1 MRAQHGFL
9 VAGLIVGLGTGCDT
23 MAEPVAEGDVRFV
36 PTDERPAQ
44 QALVDATP
52 ISGGTLAI
60 SSDGN
65 FAIAADPERNTVSI
79 ANLRTSRLVR
89 QVTLNP
95 GDEPGR
101 VTIDSDRGIAHVA
114 LRNAGELAAI
124 DLASGVVLRR
134 TAACPAPRGAAF
146 DGTSD
151 TVFVACADGQLVA
164 LSAGSGE
171 EQWRERI
178 AVDLRDVVVTRDELV
193 VTRFKSAEAIRVTK
207 QGIVVSKSQASNVDH
222 LRNGAVHTF
231 DPNAAWRA
239 VGTPEGD
246 VVMVHQRAQVDVVGP
261 APSNGL
267 SAPASPVYYGGGD
280 TLTNCD
286 SIVHGAIT
294 TFGPSGR
301 TASSGPLSDAVM
313 PVDVAVSGDWIAIA
327 VAGSPDV
334 NAPRPFMVTDF
345 GSVPPRT
352 PLTPTEV
359 IRVSRSSLSVEGNP
373 PSEFGCGSAVAFA
386 GDAQVTAVAFTPN
399 GDLVYQVREPAAL
412 MVRPVAGGTA
422 GTPTSIALGGVSVAD
437 TGHDLFHKDSGNG
450 IACASCHMEGGD
462 DGRVWKFNEI
472 GDRRTQAVNIGLE
485 DTAPF
490 HWDGDIDN
498 LHDLMGQVFVD
509 RMGGVHQ
516 SRARL
521 DTLSDW
527 MFGVTA
533 PAPPRAAED
542 VAAVRGRELF
552 HSEETECGTCHDG
565 EKLTDNRT
573 LAVGTGSRDDAFQTP
588 SLIGVAYRGPFLHD
602 GCAGTMRERFTNE
615 ACGGGERHGK
625 TSQLTDAQIEDLI
638 AYMETL

>member
-52 ISGGTLAI
+52 ISGGTLTI
-60 SSDGN
+60 SSDGRV
-65 FAIAADPERNTVSI
+65 AIAADPERNRVSI
-79 ANLRTSRLVR
+79 VNLQSRSVVH
-89 QVTLNP
+89 QVALNP

-101 VTIDSDRGIAHVA
+101 VTIDNDRGVAHVA
-114 LRNAGELAAI
+114 LRSAGEVAAI
-124 DLASGVVLRR
+124 DLASGSVLRR
-134 TAACPAPRGAAF
+134 AAACPAPRGAAF

-164 LSAGSGE
+164 LSAGTGE
-171 EQWRERI
+171 ERWRERI

-207 QGIVVSKSQASNVDH
+207 QGIVVSKSQASSVEH
-222 LRNGAVHTF
+222 VRNGASHNF
-231 DPNAAWRA
+231 DANAAWRA
-239 VGTPEGD
+239 VGTPEGE
-246 VVMVHQRAQVDVVGP
+246 VVVVHQRAQVDVVGP
-261 APSNGL
+261 APSNGI
-267 SAPASPVYYGGGD
+267 SAPPSPVYYGGGD

-294 TFGPSGR
+294 TFGPDGR
-301 TASSGPLSDAVM
+301 AHLSGPISDAVM

-327 VAGSPDV
+327 VAGSPDA
-334 NAPRPFMVTDF
+334 NAPRPFTVNEF

-352 PLTPTEV
+352 PVARTEV
-359 IRVSRSSLSVEGNP
+359 IRVSRSSLSVEGDA
-373 PSEFGCGSAVAFA
+373 PSIFGCGSAAFIA
-386 GDAQVTAVAFTPN
+386 GDAQVTAVAFAPN

-412 MVRPVAGGTA
+412 MVR
-422 GTPTSIALGGVSVAD
+422 ALGGVMAPTPIELGGISVAD

-498 LHDLMGQVFVD
+498 LHDLMGQVFVN

-516 SRARL
+516 SPERL
-521 DTLSDW
+521 NTLSDW
-527 MFGVTA
+527 MFGVNA

-542 VAAVRGRELF
+542 LAAVRGRELF
-552 HSEETECGTCHDG
+552 HSEETECATCHDG

-588 SLIGVAYRGPFLHD
+588 SLIGVAYRAPFLHD
-602 GCAGTMRERFTNE
+602 GCAGTLRERFTNE
-615 ACGGGERHGK
+615 ACGGGDRHGK
-625 TSQLTDAQIEDLI
+625 TSQLTDTQLDDLI
-638 AYMETL
+638 AYMESL